1 LLELCAGWLE
11 PVEELIAATEKAAI
25 LRTDIYDRGDPVRV
39 RWGRGRVT
47 LLGDAAH
54 PMTPDLGQGAC
65 QAIEDAVALV
75 ECLKQRENI
84 EAALELYEARR
95 TRRTAA
101 IVRISRRMGRIAQ
114 LQNPLA
120 CRLRDAGLR
129 ALPSRL
135 QMKQLEAV
143 MGYHE

>member
-1 LLELCAGWLE
+1 M
-11 PVEELIAATEKAAI
+11 
-25 LRTDIYDRGDPVRV
+25 
-39 RWGRGRVT
+39 T
-47 LLGDAAH
+47 LLGDAAN

-75 ECLKQRENI
+75 DCLEERENI
-84 EAALELYEARR
+84 EAALELYEALR

-101 IVRISRRMGRIAQ
+101 IVRGSRRLGRIGQ

-120 CRLRDAGLR
+120 CRLRDAALR

-135 QMKQLEAV
+135 EMKQLEAV
-143 MGYHE
+143 IGYHE